1 MSLNER
7 SIQQRKQ
14 DLRVIA
20 LLDSIARA
28 SISPAPL
35 RVIHELA
42 YLSNVLAPVFDLTP
56 SNGSLLKRRGGPY
69 YPVLQQSLDHLI
81 GRGMIL
87 VSDPRYVYV
96 PEESRYRLDA
106 YYRLNRELSVEAVA
120 RYRKIYFD
128 SAELLFLDELAA
140 AYSTLTSEQFGHA
153 TEQ

>member
-106 YYRLNRELSVEAVA
+106 YYRLNRELA
-120 RYRKIYFD
+120 RRGEVLD
-128 SAELLFLDELAA
+128 LL
-140 AYSTLTSEQFGHA
+140 
-153 TEQ
+153 